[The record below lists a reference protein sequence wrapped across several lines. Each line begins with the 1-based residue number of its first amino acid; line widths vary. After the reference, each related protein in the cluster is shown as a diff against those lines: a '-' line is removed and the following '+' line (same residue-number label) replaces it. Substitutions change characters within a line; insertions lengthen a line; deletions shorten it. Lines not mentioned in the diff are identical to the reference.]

1 MLMYDMY
8 WTVIAVGD
16 LKRVI
21 ILFAFSSFFLR
32 PRISGL
38 HRTGLQRTLT
48 MVSIECPIV

>member
-21 ILFAFSSFFLR
+21 ILFAFSSVFLR